1 MAPVKSCVGWFLH
14 VFGKMLQKLFFFSTL
29 RWHKL
34 DFFELIVAILL
45 FLLGRHAKMAKQGPP
60 TYSYAIIKESD
71 IRLIC
76 HLAGRSEDAIYS

>member
-45 FLLGRHAKMAKQGPP
+45 FLVWQAR
-60 TYSYAIIKESD
+60 
-71 IRLIC
+71 
-76 HLAGRSEDAIYS
+76 